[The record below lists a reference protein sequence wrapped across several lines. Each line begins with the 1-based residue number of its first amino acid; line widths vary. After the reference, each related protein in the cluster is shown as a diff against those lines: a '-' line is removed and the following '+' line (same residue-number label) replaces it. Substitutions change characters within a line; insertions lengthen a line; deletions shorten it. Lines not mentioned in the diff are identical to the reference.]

1 MWLEKQTIQ
10 IDNLKIMFLMFP
22 NAYKPMVSHINL
34 ENKNKKKNHFLG
46 FDLIH
51 FSTKFA
57 TKFLII
63 NKYLIYIIN

>member
-1 MWLEKQTIQ
+1 
-10 IDNLKIMFLMFP
+10 MFP

-63 NKYLIYIIN
+63 NKYLIYIINWNKIVNLLFSYKW

>member
-1 MWLEKQTIQ
+1 MS
-10 IDNLKIMFLMFP
+10 P
-22 NAYKPMVSHINL
+22 NVDKPMVFHTNL

-46 FDLIH
+46 FDSIN

>member
-1 MWLEKQTIQ
+1 
-10 IDNLKIMFLMFP
+10 MFLMFP